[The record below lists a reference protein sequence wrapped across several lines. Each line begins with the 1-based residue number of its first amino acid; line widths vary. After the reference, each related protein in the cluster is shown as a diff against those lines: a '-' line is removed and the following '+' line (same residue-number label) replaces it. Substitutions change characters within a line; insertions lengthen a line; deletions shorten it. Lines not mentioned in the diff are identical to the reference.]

1 MCDLRLNSLGEKL
14 CPISLPSPGGG
25 ARSEWSSLTGA
36 AHWRE
41 PGQTPRAAGMDG
53 SLRPLGF
60 PGPLW
65 PGKGLL
71 HCTQGDHFSGWGRME
86 RPLGRRTSPVMSSML
101 SVALC
106 FSRWEQGAPTVS
118 GATGVLARTP
128 VPPSTVKEK
137 VGPRKAGAVE
147 KRQGRMPGHLALN
160 SSGIVSQVGGFLI
173 AAKSYQ
179 LSPRMALSIG
189 QGADGHLPLGM
200 WQSTSRP
207 FLGC

>member
-14 CPISLPSPGGG
+14 CPISHPSPGGG
-25 ARSEWSSLTGA
+25 ARSEWSS
-36 AHWRE
+36 HWRGWPIGE
-41 PGQTPRAAGMDG
+41 NQVRPQGAAGMDG

-86 RPLGRRTSPVMSSML
+86 RPLGRRTSPVVRSML
-101 SVALC
+101 SVALH

-118 GATGVLARTP
+118 GATGVLARAP
-128 VPPSTVKEK
+128 VPPSTVKEQ

-147 KRQGRMPGHLALN
+147 KRQGRMPGHLPLN
-160 SSGIVSQVGGFLI
+160 SLGMASQVGGFLT

-179 LSPRMALSIG
+179 LNPRMAF
-189 QGADGHLPLGM
+189 PLATG
-200 WQSTSRP
+200 
-207 FLGC
+207 